1 MWEVKVGLI
10 VHLESHSTS
19 FPCISVL
26 SIYIMLTVLTYPA
39 KQERISILDVEQT
52 FLLILF

>member
-1 MWEVKVGLI
+1 MGEVKVGLI

-52 FLLILF
+52 FLVILF

>member
-1 MWEVKVGLI
+1 MGEVKVGLI
-10 VHLESHSTS
+10 VHLESHSTR

-26 SIYIMLTVLTYPA
+26 SIYIMLTVYPA